1 MSIGGIGLGRGRV
14 CLAIVVSAV
23 VALSGCG
30 GRPGSGIA
38 GGPGDATR
46 HVKDASSDV
55 TCGDQLRTDLID
67 NGASP
72 RHPMVMDLAKG
83 QRESAHSSIDVTSTS
98 EGSGGDSPSQ
108 TATVVSGFS
117 ADVIATVDAVLDDAI
132 KVTAR
137 YENLSATTP
146 EGQSAVD
153 ELKNK
158 VTQIR
163 FSPRGRL
170 LEDGSGTQT
179 DQQLTSFIT
188 PFPDGDVGAGA
199 RWQTWSPLDAAGIKM
214 CFLNTYTLGK
224 FDGQAYELTGD
235 MKIVVA
241 RGVTQQ
247 EKLGMTI
254 NVESRGGDGTGTVR
268 SAGNLKSYYPESAE
282 QTSSL
287 RFTVASSAQGIGEFV
302 LVSDQTTKATFSR
315 K

>member
-1 MSIGGIGLGRGRV
+1 M
-14 CLAIVVSAV
+14 AISAV
-23 VALSGCG
+23 VVLSACG
-30 GRPGSGIA
+30 GTSGSGIA
-38 GGPGDATR
+38 GGPGDASR
-46 HVKDASSDV
+46 HVKDASSDM
-55 TCGDQLRTDLID
+55 TCGDELRVDLID

-72 RHPMVMDLAKG
+72 RHPMAMNLVEG

-98 EGSGGDSPSQ
+98 EGSGGESPSQ

-117 ADVIATVDAVLDDAI
+117 ADVIATVDKVLADAI
-132 KVTAR
+132 KVSAR

-153 ELKNK
+153 ELKDK
-158 VTQIR
+158 VAQIR
-163 FSPRGRL
+163 FTPRGRL
-170 LEDGSGTQT
+170 LADGNGTQT

-188 PFPDGDVGAGA
+188 PFPEGDVGVGA
-199 RWQTWSPLDAAGIKM
+199 RWQAWSPLDAAGIKM
-214 CFLNTYTLGK
+214 CFLNTYTLAK

-254 NVESRGGDGTGTVR
+254 NVESRGGDGTGTLR
-268 SAGNLKSYYPESAE
+268 SAGSLKSYYPESAE

-287 RFTVASSAQGIGEFV
+287 RFTVASSAQGVGEFV